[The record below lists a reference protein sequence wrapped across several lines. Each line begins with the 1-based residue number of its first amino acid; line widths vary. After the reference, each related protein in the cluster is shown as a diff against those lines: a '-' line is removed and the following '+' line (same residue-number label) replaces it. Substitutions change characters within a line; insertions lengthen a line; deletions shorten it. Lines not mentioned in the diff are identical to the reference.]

1 MSWFIDSE
9 INEGYPAL
17 NGWAESW
24 QTGWTSNSTV
34 RYPDGV
40 WRIDGTTNDGYPWL
54 WWWFKTSQTD
64 TGDMVIGGSQT
75 NYPNG
80 LSTANR
86 GGLEDNMN
94 DNSMIST
101 WNFGGDRANRT
112 IVKAIEGRA
121 YAIADNDL
129 VSILSS
135 LNNGDVF
142 DTAAIEIISQFYGA
156 NIFDAFLICK
166 VFPFDLTHL
175 QWANSGGVYSV
186 VSSTTSQIKAFG
198 RFGLE
203 YENVPITARQLA
215 STVGYYQFPT
225 IEVTPKQA
233 WEIESVDFTLYLPMS
248 GVYPI
253 DIRSECS
260 IDIMLY
266 VDVIDGTGEYYVHID
281 GQLVGI
287 YRALFGIDVPINTNQ
302 GRTQANMLTNVIS
315 SFGQAAGK
323 IVGLT
328 VGGAVGGMA
337 GQAMAAGSGLNP
349 LMGKAFGTSMG
360 QSTGEQIGSAAGDIA
375 SGIFSQH
382 YTTSSPAVGGLSSL
396 MGYPAPRIIAKIPK
410 MFKDGYGYEQIL
422 GANRSTAYLR
432 LNECSGFTKCINY
445 KCDIIVATD
454 EEKQEI
460 ERLMNSGVML

>member
-1 MSWFIDSE
+1 MWY
-9 INEGYPAL
+9 INVDVNNGYPAID
-17 NGWAESW
+17 GWLESY
-24 QTGWTSNSTV
+24 TNSWTANSNV
-34 RYPDGV
+34 RYPDDI
-40 WRIDGTTNDGYPWL
+40 WRIVEGTNNSYPFIYY
-54 WWWFKTSQTD
+54 WFKSSSSDSGEMT
-64 TGDMVIGGSQT
+64 IGGSQS

-80 LSTANR
+80 LLPANR
-86 GGLEDNMN
+86 GGLEDSMN
-94 DNSMIST
+94 DEPMISH
-101 WNFGGDRANRT
+101 WNFGGGRANRT

-121 YAIADNDL
+121 YAIGDNDL
-129 VSILSS
+129 ISILSS

-156 NIFDAFLICK
+156 NIFDAFLVCK

-175 QWANSGGVYSV
+175 QWANGEDVYSV

-203 YENVPITARQLA
+203 YENVQITANQLA

-225 IEVTPKQA
+225 IPVTPKQA

-337 GQAMAAGSGLNP
+337 GQALAAGSGLNP

-422 GANRSTAYLR
+422 GANRSTAYMR